1 MYAREYPSSES
12 ATVKAFEDAYAKEAF
27 LRRSAGTD
35 NVNKC
40 VNYDNC
46 SEVCTQNSDSTH
58 NISSESKKTPSGLSR
73 LFGNTDGGDLLILLL
88 AVFFL
93 FDNDKENDKII
104 PVLLAILL
112 LF

>member
-1 MYAREYPSSES
+1 MYAREYPSES

-27 LRRSAGTD
+27 LRRSAGAD
-35 NVNKC
+35 NMNKC
-40 VNYDNC
+40 VNYDNSRDMC
-46 SEVCTQNSDSTH
+46 EQSSDSGQ
-58 NISSESKKTPSGLSR
+58 NISSESKKTPLSLSR